1 VSKEY
6 NKSKKNYFHEGGKE
20 IVYEVKVTSK
30 GQVTIPKKLREEM
43 GLKPGDYLEIK
54 EEVEGYVINKKIN
67 KEKIEKYVGI
77 LNKEKN
83 SDDVVKELRGHDS
96 SS

>member
-1 VSKEY
+1 MY
-6 NKSKKNYFHEGGKE
+6 E
-20 IVYEVKVTSK
+20 IKVTSK

-54 EEVEGYVINKKIN
+54 EEAEGYLINKKID

-77 LNKEKN
+77 LNKEKS
-83 SDDVVKELRGHDS
+83 SDEVVKELRGHDGGS
-96 SS
+96 

>member
-1 VSKEY
+1 MY
-6 NKSKKNYFHEGGKE
+6 E
-20 IVYEVKVTSK
+20 IKVTSK

-54 EEVEGYVINKKIN
+54 EKAEGYLINKKID

-77 LNKEKN
+77 LNKEKS
-83 SDDVVKELRGHDS
+83 SDEVVKELRGHDGGS
-96 SS
+96 

>member
-1 VSKEY
+1 MY
-6 NKSKKNYFHEGGKE
+6 E
-20 IVYEVKVTSK
+20 IKVTSK

-43 GLKPGDYLEIK
+43 GLEPGDYLEIK
-54 EEVEGYVINKKIN
+54 EEAAGYLINKKID

-77 LNKEKN
+77 LDNDKS
-83 SDDVVKELRGHDS
+83 SDDIVKELRGHDS

>member
-1 VSKEY
+1 MY
-6 NKSKKNYFHEGGKE
+6 E
-20 IVYEVKVTSK
+20 IKVTSK
-30 GQVTIPKKLREEM
+30 GQVTIPKKLREKM

-54 EEVEGYVINKKIN
+54 EESEGYLINKKVD

-77 LNKEKN
+77 LNKEKS

>member
-1 VSKEY
+1 MFKTQISFEKQVPKEY
-6 NKSKKNYFHEGGKE
+6 NKSKKYYSHEGGKE

-30 GQVTIPKKLREEM
+30 GQVTIPKKLR
-43 GLKPGDYLEIK
+43 
-54 EEVEGYVINKKIN
+54 
-67 KEKIEKYVGI
+67 EKIEKYVGI

>member
-1 VSKEY
+1 
-6 NKSKKNYFHEGGKE
+6 
-20 IVYEVKVTSK
+20 VYEIKVTSK

-43 GLKPGDYLEIK
+43 GLKPGDYIEIK
-54 EEVEGYVINKKIN
+54 ENEVGYIINKKID

-77 LNKEKN
+77 LKEDKN